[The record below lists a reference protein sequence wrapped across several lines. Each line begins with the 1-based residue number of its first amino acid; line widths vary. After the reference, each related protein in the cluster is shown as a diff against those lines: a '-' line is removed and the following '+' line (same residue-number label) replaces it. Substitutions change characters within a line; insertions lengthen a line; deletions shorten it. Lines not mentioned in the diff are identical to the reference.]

1 MAWIAIPL
9 ALLTVA
15 SAIAGG
21 LVAFRLA
28 RDLTTAIAL
37 TGAILVAV
45 ALFHVL
51 PEAMELVGDPSRVGA
66 LAGLGFIVFFL
77 LERAIV
83 LHHRDRPEQVRAHSE
98 VGALGAAALAMHTFI
113 DGIGIGLA
121 FGLDLD
127 TGLLVLLAVVAHDFA
142 DGINTVSF
150 VLHQSGNRRR
160 AWTWLLV
167 VAVAPLAG
175 AVVGTTLD
183 ISETSLAYV
192 LAAYAGFFLYMGGTD
207 LLPHAHEHPSV
218 RRVAVTVAGFGG
230 VYLLSLIGEG

>member
-37 TGAILVAV
+37 TGAILVGV

-51 PEAMELVGDPSRVGA
+51 PEAVELVEDPQRVGA

-83 LHHRDRPEQVRAHSE
+83 LHHRDKPEQVRAHAE

-150 VLHQSGNRRR
+150 VLHQSGDRRR
-160 AWTWLLV
+160 AWTWLVV
-167 VAVAPLAG
+167 VAIAPLAG
-175 AVVGTTLD
+175 AVVGTTLE

-207 LLPHAHEHPSV
+207 LLPHAHAHPSL